1 MRSAPSGEW
10 QTLKSEIHFCF
21 FCNPNRLIPA
31 EKFFAELDHFKTKG
45 INTKKRKSSNTENLK
60 SASSLLELPYN
71 HGKDAHQFASFPK
84 KAVNFR
90 TFDTTVITEQFNP

>member
-1 MRSAPSGEW
+1 MTDDRLRTADISKKRKFLKAHSGY
-10 QTLKSEIHFCF
+10 LSIFS
-21 FCNPNRLIPA
+21 

-71 HGKDAHQFASFPK
+71 RGKDAHQFASFPK